1 VKERKGPMRHNEYT
15 VKMGSELKSLMI
27 HTCYCIG
34 YSGRN
39 KEHILT
45 HIEELKALG
54 VPEPKEIPELYPM
67 RKSSITQEAVIDVLG
82 DQTTGEV
89 EIVLIFGES
98 EDEIY
103 VTVGSDH
110 TDRALET
117 VDIHKSKFVCDKPFA
132 TTVWPLQ
139 AVIDHWDDLE
149 LVSYIKEGDDWE
161 LFQQSS
167 VKSILP
173 VNEIISFLKSKNV
186 TLRHCIVFCGTVP
199 LLNGFKYASSY
210 LMKII
215 DPVLE
220 NTISFEYKINKL

>member
-1 VKERKGPMRHNEYT
+1 MRHNEYT
-15 VKMGSELKSLMI
+15 VKIGSELKTLI
-27 HTCYCIG
+27 INTCYCIG

-39 KEHILT
+39 KEHILS
-45 HIEELKALG
+45 HIKELMALG

-67 RKSSITQEAVIDVLG
+67 RKSSITQESVIDVLG

-117 VDIHKSKFVCDKPFA
+117 VDIHKSKLVCDKPFA
-132 TTVWPLQ
+132 TTVWSLQ
-139 AVIDHWDDLE
+139 DVIDHWDDLE
-149 LVSYIKEGDDWE
+149 LVSYIKEGNDWG
-161 LFQQSS
+161 LYQKSS

-173 VNEIISFLKSKNV
+173 VNEIIRFLKNKNV
-186 TLRHCIVFCGTVP
+186 ILRNCIVFCGTVP
-199 LLNGFKYASSY
+199 LINGFKYANSY

-220 NTISFEYKINKL
+220 NTISFQYQTNKL